1 MFEWLTK
8 NQDIILQSIGLS
20 LVGAVVLGL
29 FCLIV
34 SAFIDHAREVKQI
47 EEDGRSKQAESVQEY
62 PPARTGCTSLDKYFL
77 GMEAASSGL
86 KENKPLARVIRAAFV
101 YDLKQAGVAHEDS
114 WAVATAQ
121 MKALFDVEFED

>member
-8 NQDIILQSIGLS
+8 NQDIVLQSIGLS
-20 LVGAVVLGL
+20 LVGVVALGL
-29 FCLIV
+29 FSMVIA
-34 SAFIDHAREVKQI
+34 SIIDHAREVKQI
-47 EEDGRSKQAESVQEY
+47 EEDGQTKQAESAQEY
-62 PPARTGCTSLDKYFL
+62 PPARTGYTSLDKYFS
-77 GMEAASSGL
+77 GMEAASSSL
-86 KENKPLARVIRAAFV
+86 KENKPLARVIRATFV